1 MSFPNNFLWGGATAA
16 SQVEGGWNEG
26 GKGLDTQDCKPQ
38 YPELT
43 REQKNSW
50 QYKQMTN
57 EKYEAGPP
65 VPPIKAVP
73 SEMQQEGP
81 QTEFQPAWNS
91 FLFVKNT
98 WI

>member
-43 REQKNSW
+43 REQKHSW

-57 EKYEAGPP
+57 EKYEAGKCCKETGIYPLRFG
-65 VPPIKAVP
+65 
-73 SEMQQEGP
+73 SDE
-81 QTEFQPAWNS
+81 
-91 FLFVKNT
+91 
-98 WI
+98 